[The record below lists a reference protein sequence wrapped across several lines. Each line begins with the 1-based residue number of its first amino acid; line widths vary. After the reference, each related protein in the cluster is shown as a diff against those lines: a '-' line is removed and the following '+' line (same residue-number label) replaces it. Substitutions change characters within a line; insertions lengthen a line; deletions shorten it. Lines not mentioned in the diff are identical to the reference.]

1 MCVWQAVFSP
11 PSSVLITPDAAHLA
25 PSAHLPPSSSSTQQL
40 SSSAF
45 NLPITRLLFQPRRP
59 SLAFFLFFIFSERSW
74 SSFLTYHLL
83 PQLTPYVL
91 RFTALW
97 VLLPLILPFA
107 FFGSHTS
114 HCNSSGLC
122 VCVTVRDPKHNT
134 DLFPSKLNNLLTKS
148 RFYTRVKNI
157 IHLVGVVFFS
167 VQYFKASL
175 HLFLISGVNICLSS
189 YIISPLQRIK
199 QTQTTY

>member
-1 MCVWQAVFSP
+1 MEFFSHVP
-11 PSSVLITPDAAHLA
+11 PSASVNPVCPQVHCTLGATLA
-25 PSAHLPPSSSSTQQL
+25 
-40 SSSAF
+40 
-45 NLPITRLLFQPRRP
+45 R
-59 SLAFFLFFIFSERSW
+59 
-74 SSFLTYHLL
+74 
-83 PQLTPYVL
+83 
-91 RFTALW
+91 
-97 VLLPLILPFA
+97 LLPLILPFA

-114 HCNSSGLC
+114 RCNSSGLC

-148 RFYTRVKNI
+148 RLYTRVKNI